1 MYSFSQ
7 LQGGSRHSK
16 LGIHKP
22 LRSDQFLHFNKD
34 GRILI
39 CFDFQE
45 AYEIHP
51 VMCSAIKKYFMNYI
65 LRNINIKSEVHDLY

>member
-7 LQGGSRHSK
+7 LQCGSRHSK

-22 LRSDQFLHFNKD
+22 LQSDQFLHFNKD

-51 VMCSAIKKYFMNYI
+51 VMCSAIKKIFY
-65 LRNINIKSEVHDLY
+65 ELYTKEYEY